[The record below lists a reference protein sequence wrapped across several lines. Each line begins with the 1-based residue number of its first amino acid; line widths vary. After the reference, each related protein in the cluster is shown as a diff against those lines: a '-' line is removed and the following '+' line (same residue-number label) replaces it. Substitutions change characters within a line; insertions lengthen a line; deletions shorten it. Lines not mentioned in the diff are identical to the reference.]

1 MSEENSKGSGENKRH
16 VLAYLLKSS
25 FIHMQEHFDT
35 KNMGY
40 CVCMCACVC
49 ERKCMCVCEREFHNF
64 VCKCT

>member
-16 VLAYLLKSS
+16 VLVYLLKSS

-40 CVCMCACVC
+40 CVCM
-49 ERKCMCVCEREFHNF
+49 
-64 VCKCT
+64 